1 MSGISATERSQ
12 ALEFWVRTL
21 LAVNGAPAV
30 SSSAGGASGRVV
42 SLLGASDQRSN
53 SLGNLMALSTGAT
66 ANAGESISSGAAAAA
81 GDGTGAGLSAE
92 VSQWWAS
99 RSVLY
104 ALEMLARAAFHAGL
118 DHIFLDLL
126 YPEYRVCARA
136 NFKF

>member
-1 MSGISATERSQ
+1 M
-12 ALEFWVRTL
+12 

-42 SLLGASDQRSN
+42 WLLGAGNQRSN
-53 SLGNLMALSTGAT
+53 SLGNLMAPSTGAT

-81 GDGTGAGLSAE
+81 TASDGAGAGSGSSAG

-104 ALEMLARAAFHAGL
+104 ALEMLARATFHAGL